1 MCYNL
6 QANEE
11 LRQKLSSPHP
21 QNLRSPTNHLPDVA
35 VHQRV
40 ESTLEQ
46 QGHQWAE
53 SSQEE
58 PGHQWAESS
67 QEEPGR
73 QEVGSISCD
82 REPVESSLD
91 QLTQQVVACS
101 PPSGGKS
108 SHDQLVQ
115 QWVEPSDDNN
125 HIKYYPPVKSP
136 V

>member
-1 MCYNL
+1 M
-6 QANEE
+6 
-11 LRQKLSSPHP
+11 
-21 QNLRSPTNHLPDVA
+21 A

-58 PGHQWAESS
+58 PGHL
-67 QEEPGR
+67 
-73 QEVGSISCD
+73 EVGSISRD
-82 REPVESSLD
+82 QEPVESPLD

-101 PPSGGKS
+101 PPSGGES
-108 SHDQLVQ
+108 CHDQLVQ
-115 QWVEPSDDNN
+115 QWVKPSDDNN
-125 HIKYYPPVKSP
+125 HVKYYPPVKSP

>member
-1 MCYNL
+1 MCYDL

-21 QNLRSPTNHLPDVA
+21 QGLTSPTSHLTI
-35 VHQRV
+35 HQRV

-46 QGHQWAE
+46 QGHHWAE

-58 PGHQWAESS
+58 SDHQWAESS

-73 QEVGSISCD
+73 QEVGSIS
-82 REPVESSLD
+82 RNQEPVESSLD
-91 QLTQQVVACS
+91 QLTQQVVEE
-101 PPSGGKS
+101 S

-115 QWVEPSDDNN
+115 QWVESSDDNN